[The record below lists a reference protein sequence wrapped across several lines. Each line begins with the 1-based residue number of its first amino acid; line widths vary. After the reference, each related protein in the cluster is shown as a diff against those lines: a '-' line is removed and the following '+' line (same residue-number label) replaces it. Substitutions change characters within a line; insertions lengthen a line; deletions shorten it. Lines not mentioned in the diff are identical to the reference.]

1 MKAFKEMMEQMKST
15 DSAKLL
21 ATHRELKERAKAEPD
36 VSLQNQYYV
45 KMRQVEKMIKQD
57 YYLRLDSEGR
67 NITPEMGKSS
77 SISQKKFIED
87 VKKDMTKRDELLK

>member
-21 ATHRELKERAKAEPD
+21 ATHRELKEKAKAESD

>member
-21 ATHRELKERAKAEPD
+21 ATHRELKERAKAESD

-45 KMRQVEKMIKQD
+45 KMR
-57 YYLRLDSEGR
+57 
-67 NITPEMGKSS
+67 
-77 SISQKKFIED
+77 
-87 VKKDMTKRDELLK
+87 